1 MTGLGQEVFSADV
14 LIIGGGPA
22 GLIAANKIKEVNA
35 SLDVLIVDKAHVGYS
50 GGKANKGAGVLFVL
64 SEDDDI
70 DKFREFHLENIGH
83 YLNDQEM
90 LEIYAGATLRMV
102 EHFEKWGIPI
112 MRDESGKLARVEE
125 LPLWSLCAFDL
136 DMIFTVRKQATKR
149 GVKTVDKTQVV
160 ELLTKGGRVVGAVG
174 FDIVDGT
181 FRTFKAKSVIL
192 ASGSCNW
199 MVTNMWTSGRGDGI
213 AAAYRA
219 GAEMRN
225 AEFSNFYNI
234 HLRGNLSAIVGGQYA
249 LYNNK
254 GDYLADKYCADFECD
269 IDIGILIGMERE
281 VIKGNGP
288 IRFEP
293 SQYFLKNPLAA
304 KGFLFKWDRPVA
316 KRFWETLFAKEG
328 KYNIDHAPR
337 PEVIPGFIGECSCV
351 RVDHSMKTTLEG
363 LWAVGDT
370 SHSGSGWAG
379 AVAAPPGRI
388 RGAALM
394 YTAVSALLAATP
406 AAEHAA
412 GSSEPR
418 VDRRQVER
426 YRQEIYA
433 PMERKKGI
441 SPRGPIFDLKEVVAP
456 PRYSIRK
463 SKERLEEAIARVRQI
478 GEQSAEVSPAGDW
491 HMLGLCHDLRNMAQ
505 CAEIYFNAALLRTE
519 TRGWHYREDFPER
532 DDKNWL
538 KWTIVKRNDESM
550 VVATEDI
557 PIETYKSK
565 PVLS

>member
-1 MTGLGQEVFSADV
+1 MTDMEQEVFLTDV

-22 GLIAANKIKEVNA
+22 GLIAANKVKEVNA
-35 SLDVLIVDKAHVGYS
+35 SLDVLIVDKAHVGHS

-102 EHFEKWGIPI
+102 EHFEEWGIPI

-136 DMIFTVRKQATKR
+136 DMIFTLRKQATKR

-328 KYNIDHAPR
+328 KYNVDHAPR

-370 SHSGSGWAG
+370 SHSGSAWAG

-412 GSSEPR
+412 GSSEPH
-418 VDRRQVER
+418 VDRKQVER

-478 GEQSAEVSPAGDW
+478 GEQTAEVSPAGDW

-519 TRGWHYREDFPER
+519 TRGWHHREDFPER

>member
-1 MTGLGQEVFSADV
+1 MASLGEEVFSTDV

-102 EHFEKWGIPI
+102 EHFEKWGIPV

-136 DMIFTVRKQATKR
+136 DMIFTLRKQATKR

-304 KGFLFKWDRPVA
+304 QGFLFKWDRPVA

-328 KYNIDHAPR
+328 RYNIDHAPR

-370 SHSGSGWAG
+370 SHSGSAWAG

-406 AAEHAA
+406 AAEHAT
-412 GSSEPR
+412 GSSEPH
-418 VDRRQVER
+418 VDRKQVER

-433 PMERKKGI
+433 PMKRKKGI
-441 SPRGPIFDLKEVVAP
+441 SPREPIFELKEVVAP

-463 SKERLEEAIARVRQI
+463 SKERLEEAIARVRHI
-478 GEQSAEVSPAGDW
+478 GEQSAEVSPADDW
-491 HMLGLCHDLRNMAQ
+491 HMLGLCHDLKNMAQ

-538 KWTIVKRNDESM
+538 KWTIVKRNDQSM